1 MPKILVI
8 ENYEPIRANLLE
20 LLEAEEF
27 KGRGAENG
35 RLGVQLA
42 RDYLP
47 DLILYDLT
55 APEPDRY
62 DVLAEL
68 RRNPATAEIPLVFII
83 DTTDSDSLQQKMNW
97 GEGDYLIKPFTRDE
111 LLTAIYSRLLSKF
124 C

>member
-8 ENYEPIRANLLE
+8 ENYEPVRANLLE

-27 KGRGAENG
+27 EGRGAENG
-35 RLGVQLA
+35 HAGVQLA

-47 DLILYDLT
+47 DLVLCDLT
-55 APEPDRY
+55 MPESDGY

-68 RRNPATAEIPLVFII
+68 RRNPDTAEIPLIFLT
-83 DTTDSDSLQQKMNW
+83 DTTDSDSLRQQMNL
-97 GEGDYLIKPFTRDE
+97 GEGDYLIKPFTRNE
-111 LLTAIYSRLLSKF
+111 LLMAIYSRLLSKF